1 MYNYYYHR
9 GLIPIIGKGIVELIS
24 LFFTLW
30 LSVFLFVY
38 LDWRELTFCTDE
50 HTCHDSLMDYVIEHV
65 SYYLFVLMMF
75 MMNDVHDD
83 YLYIFVV
90 VVIIHYHT

>member
-9 GLIPIIGKGIVELIS
+9 GLIPIIGKGIVELMS

-75 MMNDVHDD
+75 MMIIC
-83 YLYIFVV
+83 IFLLLLLLF
-90 VVIIHYHT
+90 ITILNSHT